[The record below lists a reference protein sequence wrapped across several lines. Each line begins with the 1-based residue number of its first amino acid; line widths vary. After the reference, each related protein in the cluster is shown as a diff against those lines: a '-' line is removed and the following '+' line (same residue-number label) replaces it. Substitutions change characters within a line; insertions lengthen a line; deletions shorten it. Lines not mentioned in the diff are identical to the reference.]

1 MASSANLSADSSA
14 EEQET
19 LSDDSHKNGKR
30 KHTSDSDSD
39 QPQKRPGMSMAP
51 AAMDGPQGAAGT
63 TAAAG
68 GAAPFSQFSEK
79 SFRMMKQMGYKAGTG
94 LGKTGQGR
102 VDLIETSSQKG
113 RSGLGMKLNELN
125 TAAEQWDGAEERLQI
140 PEVCSWLVNVHAEA
154 GSPGI
159 TREQLDAWI
168 RVGPRK
174 LLIDDEH
181 RYCEPDV
188 LAQILASKSVFN
200 NLGADDMR
208 KARSKS
214 NPFELIKSNIFINR
228 AAVKM
233 ANMDSMFGFMLTSP
247 VDRHGQPLVRDHD
260 LFYFADVCAGPGGF
274 SEYVLWR
281 KRWYAKGFGFTL
293 KGPCDF
299 RLDDFSAGSPE
310 TFDPHYGPKEDGN
323 VFDPANIVGFT
334 EYVMTQTE
342 TGVHLMMADGGFSVE
357 GQENEQEILSKQ
369 LYLCQLIVALAIV
382 RPDGHFVMK
391 VFDLF
396 TPFSVGLVYL
406 AYRCFRE
413 ISICKPNSSR
423 PANSER
429 YLVCKWKLPQT
440 DLIQRHLEDVNR
452 QMYDNRNANIDT
464 LELVSEEVLR
474 ADATFHRYVCES
486 NNGIG
491 RNQIAA
497 LHKIAAFCRNRDLAE
512 PRQMEVKQKCLAL
525 WKLPDGIRKF
535 ANKGDPD
542 QYVAKLYK
550 EWNSLTKEVCQVE
563 KRVQNPELRQSFPSV
578 YDWCFVPIGT
588 VENAGK
594 NLRTI
599 LLGKGGKEVYRF
611 EPKQCSWIPVTE
623 VSIELP
629 PGTIIYAEI
638 VRELQGQGK
647 SQIVIHTLHIIDGLL
662 LGGENIRRLPL
673 RQRLARCQQF
683 AKALNKPL
691 KGTMADSTNGT
702 AVTVQIRAK
711 RLYGLHE
718 IEHFFGSLEMYNLKT
733 GPPRLGY
740 RVRNLIDPD
749 RFYVP
754 YGLLFLKETK
764 PDYMKSL
771 SKTRRMFYYYHVK
784 TKSSRYPEQ
793 FEQANHEPETMALF
807 EETYHSRLLW
817 RWETVH
823 QVDPEYGAD
832 RSADSVYRVDF
843 RKYVRENYEPGVN

>member
-1 MASSANLSADSSA
+1 MATPTVISANSS
-14 EEQET
+14 EEEVT
-19 LSDDSHKNGKR
+19 MFDNLHKKNKR
-30 KHTSDSDSD
+30 KHTNGHHDSN
-39 QPQKRPGMSMAP
+39 QPESKKLHETGTE
-51 AAMDGPQGAAGT
+51 AGSF
-63 TAAAG
+63 AN
-68 GAAPFSQFSEK
+68 FSEK
-79 SFRMMKQMGYKAGTG
+79 SVRIMQQMGYKAGTG

-125 TAAEQWDGAEERLQI
+125 TAAEQWDGAAEELKI
-140 PEVCSWLVNVHAEA
+140 PEMYTWLKNANA
-154 GSPGI
+154 AADDPGI

-168 RVGPRK
+168 KVGPRK
-174 LLIDDEH
+174 LQINDEH
-181 RYCEPDV
+181 TYCEPEI
-188 LAQILASKSVFN
+188 LQQILASKSVFD

-233 ANMDSMFGFMLTSP
+233 ANMDSMFGFMLTKP
-247 VDRHGQPLVRDHD
+247 LDQNGKLLVREND

-281 KRWYAKGFGFTL
+281 NGWHAKGFGFTL
-293 KGPCDF
+293 KGACDF
-299 RLDDFSAGSPE
+299 RLDDFTAGSPE
-310 TFDPHYGPKEDGN
+310 TFDAYYGPKEDGN
-323 VFDPANIVGFT
+323 IFDPANIEGFSD
-334 EYVMTQTE
+334 YVMTQTE

-357 GQENEQEILSKQ
+357 GQENQQEILSKQ
-369 LYLCQLIVALAIV
+369 LYLCQMIVALAIV
-382 RPDGHFVMK
+382 RPEGHFVMK

-429 YLVCKWKLPQT
+429 YLVCKWKLPKT

-452 QMYDNRNANIDT
+452 QMFNNSKKNIDT
-464 LELVSEEVLR
+464 LELVSEEVLHE
-474 ADATFHRYVCES
+474 DATFFEYICTS
-486 NNGIG
+486 NNTIG
-491 RNQIAA
+491 VNQITA
-497 LHKIAAFCRNRDLAE
+497 LLKIAAYCKNRDLAE
-512 PRQMEVKQKCLAL
+512 TRQTEVKQKCLSL

-563 KRVQNPELRQSFPSV
+563 KKLQNPDLKMNFQSA
-578 YDWCFVPIGT
+578 YDWCFVPIGNA
-588 VENAGK
+588 ENNGK
-594 NLRTI
+594 NIRTI
-599 LLGKGGKEVYRF
+599 LLGKGGKEVYKF
-611 EPKQCSWIPVTE
+611 DPKQCSWIPMTE
-623 VSIELP
+623 VAIELP
-629 PGTIIYAEI
+629 HGTIIYGEI

-647 SQIVIHTLHIIDGLL
+647 SQIVINTLHIIDGLL
-662 LGGENIRRLPL
+662 LGGENIRKLPL
-673 RQRLARCQQF
+673 RQRMARCQQF

-691 KGTMADSTNGT
+691 KGINSDYTNGS

-711 RLYGLHE
+711 KLYDLCD
-718 IEHFFGSLEMYNLKT
+718 IENIFFKSLETYNLKT

-740 RVRNLIDPD
+740 RLRNVIDAD

-764 PDYMKSL
+764 PDYLKSL
-771 SKTRRMFYYYHVK
+771 STKRRMFYYSNMK
-784 TKSSRYPEQ
+784 TKVSKYPEQ
-793 FEQANHEPETMALF
+793 FDNHEAETMAMF
-807 EETYHSRLLW
+807 EETFHSRLLW
-817 RWETVH
+817 KWEIVL
-823 QVDPEYGAD
+823 QVNPQVTEE
-832 RSADSVYRVDF
+832 RSSDSVYRVDF
-843 RKYVRENYEPGVN
+843 KQYLQTNYGQSVN

>member
-39 QPQKRPGMSMAP
+39 QPQKRSGMSMAP
-51 AAMDGPQGAAGT
+51 AAMDGSQGAAAT
-63 TAAAG
+63 TAAGG

-247 VDRHGQPLVRDHD
+247 VDRHGQPLV
-260 LFYFADVCAGPGGF
+260 
-274 SEYVLWR
+274 
-281 KRWYAKGFGFTL
+281 
-293 KGPCDF
+293 
-299 RLDDFSAGSPE
+299 
-310 TFDPHYGPKEDGN
+310 
-323 VFDPANIVGFT
+323 
-334 EYVMTQTE
+334 
-342 TGVHLMMADGGFSVE
+342 
-357 GQENEQEILSKQ
+357 
-369 LYLCQLIVALAIV
+369 
-382 RPDGHFVMK
+382 
-391 VFDLF
+391 FDLF

-474 ADATFHRYVCES
+474 ADATFHRYVCDS
-486 NNGIG
+486 NNAIG

-497 LHKIAAFCRNRDLAE
+497 LLKIAAFCRNRDLAE

-563 KRVQNPELRQSFPSV
+563 KRVQNPELRQTFPSV

-691 KGTMADSTNGT
+691 KGTVADSTNGT

-718 IEHFFGSLEMYNLKT
+718 IEHFFGSLETYSLKT